1 MRAVLALLALV
12 ALALAGP
19 VPFSWSNCGAA
30 TDPVQI
36 KSITVSP
43 SPVQF
48 NANVTGTSR
57 WPIRRGP
64 GDRADASAVS
74 ATWTLTEAIT
84 DTSAS
89 SLVVG
94 APVSPRSPLCLLTR
108 TRRHQEAD
116 RSRLH
121 QRSLPRRRWPQCGL
135 VHLLRSLR
143 SPRH

>member
-48 NANVTGTSR
+48 NANVTGTAHL
-57 WPIRRGP
+57 
-64 GDRADASAVS
+64 GDLA
-74 ATWTLTEAIT
+74 
-84 DTSAS
+84 
-89 SLVVG
+89 
-94 APVSPRSPLCLLTR
+94 
-108 TRRHQEAD
+108 
-116 RSRLH
+116 
-121 QRSLPRRRWPQCGL
+121 
-135 VHLLRSLR
+135 
-143 SPRH
+143 